1 MSLLRV
7 LKLEFAPPLSLHAWV
22 YPDYMLWPK
31 IELYVSFNHVID

>member
-22 YPDYMLWPK
+22 YLITCCGLKLNYMCPL
-31 IELYVSFNHVID
+31 IM